1 MKVDFET
8 VWERIKTHQ
17 GDRFTTIKGK
27 IFTYEISGD
36 VFIVQENRNSRPQK
50 SQFKKAFERSPLR
63 DLGELDDI
71 WGKSYV
77 YSVLT
82 DRRIIK
88 KVEST
93 SILPELSTRK

>member
-50 SQFKKAFERSPLR
+50 SQFSKKHLNGHHLETWANLMTY
-63 DLGELDDI
+63 GENLMF
-71 WGKSYV
+71 
-77 YSVLT
+77 
-82 DRRIIK
+82 
-88 KVEST
+88 
-93 SILPELSTRK
+93 ILF